1 MDCVLQRTSG
11 LLVREERAGYGS
23 GEIRVLSEEVA
34 RGIAAGEV
42 IERPASA
49 VKELVENSLDAGASR
64 IEVEISGGGTGMI
77 RVRDDGSG
85 MSAEDAALAVGEHAT
100 SKIRTAD
107 DLRRLDSLGFRGE
120 ALHAIGAVS
129 AMTLTTARRGGDTG
143 CRVEV
148 LAGSPAA
155 VYPAART
162 PGTTVEIRDL
172 FLNLPVRRSFLGTP
186 RSEANAVAL
195 VVQSL
200 ALSRPEV
207 GFWLR
212 SDGRGVLA
220 LPPASGDSL
229 GDEPLR
235 ERVAQVHGLSL
246 ARALIELDD
255 PVVGGLVSPL
265 SQGFPTRRYLHATV
279 NGRRVDADAFAPA
292 ISRAYADLLPKGR
305 HPAAFLRLEL
315 GPSEVDVNVHPAKS
329 EVRLRGGRSA
339 YPLVVGAIRSALS
352 LEQERHAAPQE
363 EAVESEITPI
373 GQFAGRMILAQRGE
387 ELLVLDQ
394 HGVHE
399 RILYEKLS
407 HNPRRSP
414 EPLTAPV
421 AVTLPEDLAPEAWT
435 REEELNA
442 LGFEFE
448 PFGEA
453 TVRLIAAPEDAA
465 EPEAAFRAALEALA
479 VGEGLAK
486 ALACK
491 GSTKFGE
498 TLSKARMELLLE
510 DWASCEFP
518 EVCPHG
524 RPIVRY
530 ISLADLLRE
539 FGRS

>member
-1 MDCVLQRTSG
+1 MSHLLQ
-11 LLVREERAGYGS
+11 LPVVREERAGYGS
-23 GEIRVLSEEVA
+23 EVRVLSEEVA

-64 IEVEISGGGTGMI
+64 MEVEISGGGIEMI
-77 RVRDDGSG
+77 RVRDDGCG
-85 MSAEDAALAVGEHAT
+85 MSADDAVLAVGEHAT

-107 DLRRLDSLGFRGE
+107 DLSCLDSLGFRGE
-120 ALHAIGAVS
+120 ALYAIGAVS
-129 AMTLTTARRGGDTG
+129 AMTLTTALRSGTAG

-148 LAGSPAA
+148 LAGGPAA
-155 VYPAART
+155 VCPAART

-172 FLNLPVRRSFLGTP
+172 FLNLPVRRSFLGTA

-200 ALSRPEV
+200 ALSRPEA

-220 LPPASGDSL
+220 LPPATSE
-229 GDEPLR
+229 EPLR
-235 ERVAQVHGLSL
+235 ERIAQIHGLPL

-279 NGRRVDADAFAPA
+279 NGRRVDTDAFAPA

-352 LEQERHAAPQE
+352 LEQERHAASQE
-363 EAVESEITPI
+363 QEAVESEITPI

-407 HNPRRSP
+407 HNPLQSP
-414 EPLTAPV
+414 TPLNDPV

-435 REEELNA
+435 REEELNS

-453 TVRLIAAPEDAA
+453 TVRLLAAPEDAA

-479 VGEGLAK
+479 VGEDLAK

-498 TLSKARMELLLE
+498 TLSRASMQSLIQ
-510 DWASCEFP
+510 DWSSCEFP
-518 EVCPHG
+518 DVCPHG
-524 RPIVRY
+524 RPIVRRVP
-530 ISLADLLRE
+530 LADLLRE
-539 FGRS
+539 FGRG

>member
-1 MDCVLQRTSG
+1 MDCVLR
-11 LLVREERAGYGS
+11 LPVVREERAGYGS
-23 GEIRVLSEEVA
+23 EVRVLSEEVA

-64 IEVEISGGGTGMI
+64 VEVEISGGTQMI

-85 MSAEDAALAVGEHAT
+85 MSADDAALAVGEHAT

-107 DLRRLDSLGFRGE
+107 DLCRLDSLGFRGE

-129 AMTLTTARRGGDTG
+129 AMTLTTALRSDTAG

-148 LAGSPAA
+148 LAGGPAA
-155 VYPAART
+155 VCPAART

-172 FLNLPVRRSFLGTP
+172 FLNLPVRRSFLGTA

-200 ALSRPEV
+200 ALSRPEA

-220 LPPASGDSL
+220 LPPATSA
-229 GDEPLR
+229 EPLR
-235 ERVAQVHGLSL
+235 ERVAQVHGLPL

-279 NGRRVDADAFAPA
+279 NGRRVDTDAFAPA

-352 LEQERHAAPQE
+352 LEQERHAAPREQE
-363 EAVESEITPI
+363 AESEITPI
-373 GQFAGRMILAQRGE
+373 GQFAGRMILAQCGE

-407 HNPRRSP
+407 HNPLQSP
-414 EPLTAPV
+414 TPLNDPV

-435 REEELNA
+435 REEELNS

-453 TVRLIAAPEDAA
+453 TVRLLAAPEDAA

-479 VGEGLAK
+479 VGEDLAK

-498 TLSKARMELLLE
+498 TLSKARMQSLIQE
-510 DWASCEFP
+510 WSSCEFP
-518 EVCPHG
+518 DVCPHG
-524 RPIVRY
+524 RPIVRRV
-530 ISLADLLRE
+530 SLADLLRQ
-539 FGRS
+539 FGRG